1 MSFPN
6 NLLSNS
12 TWQCLSLGTS
22 ILVLGLGVLSMVA
35 PSTAGSSLGVT
46 GLNTSEGLAMNVK
59 AMQFL
64 GIRDIAA
71 GGALLWFHRER
82 NQKAMGVLL
91 TSWVLVCVADTW
103 IAAQGPRGFDG
114 GIWGLVG
121 GAIVMAFVGLSLV
134 QS

>member
-1 MSFPN
+1 
-6 NLLSNS
+6 
-12 TWQCLSLGTS
+12 
-22 ILVLGLGVLSMVA
+22 
-35 PSTAGSSLGVT
+35 
-46 GLNTSEGLAMNVK
+46 MNVK

-82 NQKAMGVLL
+82 DQKAMRVLL
-91 TSWVLVCVADTW
+91 TSWILVCVADTW

-114 GIWGLVG
+114 GTWGLVG
-121 GAIVMAFVGLSLV
+121 KAVVMAFVGLGFV